1 MKLYDFWRSSAA
13 YRVRIAVNLKR
24 IDVEHEYVN
33 LLGGDHQ
40 SDTYGAI
47 NPQRVIPT
55 LIDGNRTI
63 SQSQAIIEYL
73 EETQPQ
79 PSLLPEDAE
88 GRARVRAIALAVACE
103 VHPLNNLR
111 VRKHLA
117 DKMGLDAAAVI
128 AWQYHWF
135 AEGFGGIEAMLSE
148 SSSTGQFCHGDTPG
162 MADAF
167 LIPQVFN
174 ARLLD
179 ADLSAYPTI
188 LRIDETCCNLPAFA
202 EAAPE
207 NQPDAPA
214 K

>member
-13 YRVRIAVNLKR
+13 YRVRLAGHLKD
-24 IDVEHEYVN
+24 IYVEHQYVN
-33 LLGGDHQ
+33 LLDEEHKT
-40 SDTYGAI
+40 DAYGAI

-55 LIDGNRTI
+55 LIDGNNTV

-73 EETQPQ
+73 EETRPLT
-79 PSLLPEDAE
+79 SLLPKDVL
-88 GRARVRAIALAVACE
+88 GRARVRTIALAIACE
-103 VHPLNNLR
+103 IHPLNNLR

-117 DKMGLDAAAVI
+117 GRMGLDAATVI
-128 AWQYHWF
+128 AWQHHWF
-135 AEGFGGIEAMLSE
+135 AEGFGAIEAMLSE

-167 LIPQVFN
+167 LIPQIFN

-188 LRIDETCCNLPAFA
+188 LRIDEACGILPSFT

-207 NQPDAPA
+207 NQPDAPGN
-214 K
+214 